1 VPLSALSDF
10 QFLEPRVPRFLFN
23 VWKEGLCLAAISEEL
38 PCKSTA
44 ITTAR
49 RMARELLTDTEGEW
63 IATRIE
69 VADEYNEVIGVIDM
83 NEYWLQ

>member
-1 VPLSALSDF
+1 
-10 QFLEPRVPRFLFN
+10 VPRGYS
-23 VWKEGLCLAAISEEL
+23 EGL